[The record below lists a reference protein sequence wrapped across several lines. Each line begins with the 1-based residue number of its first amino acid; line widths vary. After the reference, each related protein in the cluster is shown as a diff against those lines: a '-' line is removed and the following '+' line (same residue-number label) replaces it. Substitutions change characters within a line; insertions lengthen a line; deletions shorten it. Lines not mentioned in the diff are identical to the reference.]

1 MTEAEYDDLVNAL
14 TEYNVK
20 ITDVNGEFRST
31 YDIIK
36 DIAAVWDT
44 LDSKSQAALTEKL
57 AGKLVPEYA
66 ETYMWNTSNCR

>member
-14 TEYNVK
+14 TKYNVK

-36 DIAAVWDT
+36 DIAAIWDT

-66 ETYMWNTSNCR
+66 ETHMWNTSNCR

>member
-1 MTEAEYDDLVNAL
+1 MTEAEYNDLVNAL
-14 TEYNVK
+14 TKFNVK

-36 DIAAVWDT
+36 DIAAIWDT

-57 AGKLVPEYA
+57 AGRLVPEYG
-66 ETYMWNTSNCR
+66 ETYMWSTSNCR